1 VAGHH
6 RPKPS
11 CISART
17 TLAGNAALA
26 YSTVRR
32 GRPCLSV
39 RGPRVAGPPSGGALE
54 GRTSGGVTAFLGV
67 PYAAAPFGENRMRPP
82 QPAAPWSGTR
92 LATGYGPTVPPTR
105 RLPRRRDPARV
116 RHHHPRGHPSAH
128 RVVGEQPLAAAARD
142 DRADHQGELVE

>member
-1 VAGHH
+1 MARLPVAGHH

-54 GRTSGGVTAFLGV
+54 GRTSGGVTVFLGV
-67 PYAAAPFGENRMRPP
+67 PYATAPFGENRMRPP
-82 QPAAPWSGTR
+82 QSAAPWSGTR
-92 LATGYGPTVPPTR
+92 LATGYGPTVPKG
-105 RLPRRRDPARV
+105 DYPAQY
-116 RHHHPRGHPSAH
+116 
-128 RVVGEQPLAAAARD
+128 QPLFPEVVIA
-142 DRADHQGELVE
+142 GESA